1 MNDVLGEKSDYFFY
15 FRVKCQSN
23 VVMNNLKA
31 NLHATIYRPDFVHIT
46 DRKKNC
52 ISLQCFK
59 VYWFT

>member
-15 FRVKCQSN
+15 FRVNIILLSN

-46 DRKKNC
+46 DRKKK
-52 ISLQCFK
+52 LHF
-59 VYWFT
+59 FAML